1 LNNSLI
7 KRWCWVGK
15 DDPKTK
21 SARGGS
27 PASFSSMETGLVDT
41 AYPDD
46 HFSFLFRPFDAVSY
60 LPQLGN
66 ISAGN
71 KLRINT

>member
-1 LNNSLI
+1 MTQKQNLREETPLHHY
-7 KRWCWVGK
+7 
-15 DDPKTK
+15 
-21 SARGGS
+21 
-27 PASFSSMETGLVDT
+27 SSMETGLVDT